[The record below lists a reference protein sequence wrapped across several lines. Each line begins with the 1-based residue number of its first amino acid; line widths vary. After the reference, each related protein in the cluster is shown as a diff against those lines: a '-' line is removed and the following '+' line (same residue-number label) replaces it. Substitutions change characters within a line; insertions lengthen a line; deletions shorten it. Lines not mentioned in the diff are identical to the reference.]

1 MNITYPVL
9 LKKLEQELASAKNA
23 GSTGQMREYVASMK
37 TLCELILES
46 GDGLEMSA
54 PQSAKFVPSQA
65 GMQSF
70 RPQQQEPVRNVQV
83 EQSKPMS
90 TDDGANGDSIFDF

>member
-1 MNITYPVL
+1 MSITYPVL

-23 GSTGQMREYVASMK
+23 GSTSQMREYVASMK

-46 GDGLEMSA
+46 GDGLEERPAS
-54 PQSAKFVPSQA
+54 QSAKIIPSQA

-70 RPQQQEPVRNVQV
+70 RPQQEPVRNVQV
-83 EQSKPMS
+83 EQSKPMN